1 MKDSK
6 EITANTKEQ
15 QYQLL
20 LTLAN
25 NIAGARNRADLWEIL
40 TDQLLST
47 LHASYYTVCLINDN
61 DQTHSPFLYS
71 TPDSIPSVTGES
83 PIIQKKHD
91 WHDGIFDRGIASE
104 TPLIF
109 DLDAV
114 LKTGNAP
121 QYVYHWYN
129 SGIREM
135 AVARIMHAKE
145 PKGLLYL
152 YARQKGSFTRDQY
165 NLLRAITDMLGS
177 GISNILANEKIEAQL
192 QEIDQYRRQLEQE
205 NNYLREERSKHQ
217 PATGSMIGQSAAM
230 QTIQEWVSKVSPT
243 DTTVLILGETGTG
256 KEMIAHA
263 IHAASSRSQQLM
275 IKVNCAAL
283 PANLIESEL
292 FGHEKGS
299 FTGALER
306 RIGKIELANNS
317 TLFLDEI
324 GEMPLE
330 LQAKILRALQE
341 KEIERIG
348 GNATIKVNVRLIAA
362 TNRNLQQEVAAGR
375 FRHDLYY
382 RLNVFPVELPP
393 LRQRREDIPLL
404 ANSFMQRFAGNM
416 GKQLDSIAPA
426 AMKKLLAY
434 HWPGNIR
441 ELEHLLERTVLLT
454 TSSTIEDIQLPGNAH
469 ELLPG
474 TADQVQSLADMERE
488 YILKI
493 VRLSGGRI
501 SGPSGAAAKL
511 QLPHT
516 TLISKMQKLGIRKTH
531 FLDGAHND

>member
-6 EITANTKEQ
+6 EISGNTKDQ

-25 NIAGARNRADLWEIL
+25 NIAGARNRSDLWEIV
-40 TDQLLST
+40 TDQLLGI
-47 LHASYYTVCLINDN
+47 LHASYYTVCLIDEKE
-61 DQTHSPFLYS
+61 QTHYPFLYS
-71 TPDSIPSVTGES
+71 SPGRIRSITGES
-83 PIIQKKHD
+83 PIIQQQHD
-91 WHDGIFDRGIASE
+91 WHDGIFDRGISSE
-104 TPLIF
+104 TPIVF
-109 DLDAV
+109 DLDAL
-114 LKTGNAP
+114 LKTGNTP
-121 QYVYHWYN
+121 PYIYHWYN

-145 PKGLLYL
+145 PQGLLYL
-152 YARQKGSFTRDQY
+152 YAEQKGAFTQEQY
-165 NLLRAITDMLGS
+165 SLLRAITDMLGS
-177 GISNILANEKIEAQL
+177 GISNILANEKIEIQL
-192 QEIDQYRRQLEQE
+192 QEIDRYRKQLEQE
-205 NNYLREERSKHQ
+205 NRYLREEHQ
-217 PATGSMIGQSAAM
+217 QHKPATGAFIGKSVPM
-230 QTIQEWVSKVSPT
+230 QTIQGWVDKVAPT
-243 DTTVLILGETGTG
+243 DTTVLVLGETGTG
-256 KEMIAHA
+256 KELIAQA
-263 IHAASSRSQQLM
+263 IHEASGRSQQLM

-324 GEMPLE
+324 GEMPIE

-348 GNATIKVNVRLIAA
+348 GNATIKVNIRLIAA
-362 TNRNLQQEVAAGR
+362 TNRNLQQEVTAGR

-393 LRQRREDIPLL
+393 LRQRQEDIPLL
-404 ANSFMQRFAGNM
+404 ANSFLERFAGNM
-416 GKQLDSIAPA
+416 GKQINRIAPE
-426 AMKKLLAY
+426 AMKKLVGY

-441 ELEHLLERTVLLT
+441 ELEHLIERTVLLT
-454 TSSTIEDIQLPGNAH
+454 TTPTIEDIQLPGNTRD
-469 ELLPG
+469 LLPSTG
-474 TADQVQSLADMERE
+474 DQIQSLAEMERE

-501 SGPSGAAAKL
+501 SGPAGAAAKL

-516 TLISKMQKLGIRKTH
+516 TLISKMQKLGIKKTH
-531 FLDGAHND
+531 FLDGADNE